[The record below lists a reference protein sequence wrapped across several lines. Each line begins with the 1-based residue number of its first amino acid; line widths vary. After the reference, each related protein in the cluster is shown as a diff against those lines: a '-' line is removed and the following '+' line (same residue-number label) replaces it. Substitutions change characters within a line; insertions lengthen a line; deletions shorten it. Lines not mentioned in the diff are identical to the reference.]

1 MGIPV
6 TARRQS
12 QSMSP
17 GARLVFS
24 ILIMLVGAALVVF
37 GGDQAGHAA
46 GVLGTRGVLKV
57 ASCEQVGFGKGS
69 YIRCSGEY
77 RSNSGRLTDPSAGLH
92 SNVPLPTGRF
102 VAADRVA
109 AGSYVRVLTSR
120 SAGWAALAMFGLIL
134 IALGGAA
141 LASRNAPS
149 GNIEFRNNRL
159 ARWFGRAL
167 LLFLAG
173 LLACG
178 AVYLMSAVTG
188 Q

>member
-1 MGIPV
+1 MPV
-6 TARRQS
+6 VSARRQS
-12 QSMSP
+12 QPMSP
-17 GARLVFS
+17 GARLAFG
-24 ILIMLVGAALVVF
+24 ILIMLVGAGLVVF
-37 GGDQAGHAA
+37 GCDQAGHAA

-57 ASCEQVGFGKGS
+57 ASCEQVGFGKNS
-69 YIRCSGEY
+69 YIRCTGEY
-77 RSNSGRLTDPSAGLH
+77 HSNNGQLTDPSASLH
-92 SNVPLPTGRF
+92 SNLTLPTGEY

-109 AGSYVRVLTSR
+109 AGSYVRMLTSS
-120 SAGWAALAMFGLIL
+120 SAGWAALAMFGLTL

-159 ARWFGRAL
+159 GRWFGRAL

-173 LLACG
+173 LTACG
-178 AVYLMSAVTG
+178 AVYLMSTVTG